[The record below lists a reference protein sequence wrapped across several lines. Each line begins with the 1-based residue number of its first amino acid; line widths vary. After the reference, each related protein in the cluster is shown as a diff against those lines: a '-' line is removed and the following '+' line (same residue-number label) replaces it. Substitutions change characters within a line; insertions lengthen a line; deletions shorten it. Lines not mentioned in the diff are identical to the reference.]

1 MEPAFNEAL
10 WRILLSVALGA
21 IVGMERELSRHPAG
35 LRTHILVCMGSA
47 VFTILSI
54 SSVSLGP
61 ALAQAGHAAAQAL
74 DVRVTQDPTRIS
86 AQIVTGIGFIG
97 GGAVLRHGATVRGL
111 TTAASLWMIAS
122 VGMLA
127 GSGHYA
133 LSTLVTLIALAVLF
147 LLGKV
152 GFRLSMKRQRPFNR
166 LRLLVTALPLHS
178 SEVQGFLEKRFGN
191 RVLEI
196 KTASTPDGPSTH
208 TYVLDMS
215 GAAIDV
221 NQLSAQ
227 VNALTGV
234 SSSGIRMYYHGAD
247 DDD

>member
-1 MEPAFNEAL
+1 MDLAATDAL
-10 WRILLSVALGA
+10 IRILLSVLLGG
-21 IVGMERELSRHPAG
+21 IVGLERELSRHPAG

-61 ALAQAGHAAAQAL
+61 ALLAQASTYGADL
-74 DVRVTQDPTRIS
+74 RLTQDPTRIS

-133 LSTLVTLIALAVLF
+133 LSAIVTVVALAVLF
-147 LLGKV
+147 GLGKV
-152 GFRLSMKRQRPFNR
+152 GLRLSGKRQRQFNR
-166 LRLLVTALPLHS
+166 LRLLITANPMNS
-178 SEVQGFLEKRFGN
+178 QDVQTWLDKRFGS

-196 KTASTPDGPSTH
+196 KTASAPEGPSTY
-208 TYVLDMS
+208 TYVLDMT
-215 GAAIDV
+215 GAEIDV
-221 NQLSAQ
+221 NQLSRQ

-234 SSSGIRMYYHGAD
+234 SSSGVRMYYHGAD
-247 DDD
+247 ED